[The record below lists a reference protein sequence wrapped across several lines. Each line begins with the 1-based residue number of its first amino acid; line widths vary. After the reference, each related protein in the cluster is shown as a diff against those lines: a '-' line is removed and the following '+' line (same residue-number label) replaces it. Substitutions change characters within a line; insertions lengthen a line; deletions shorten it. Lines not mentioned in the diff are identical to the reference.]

1 MRILMTCIFLFFT
14 AVPVL
19 AVDAGEPVV
28 IAKSYQLNSKIL
40 KETRRYNVMLPAGYE
55 EGKEHYPL
63 LILLDGGANEDFH
76 HLSGIVQVSVGNGSM
91 RPFIVV
97 GIENTQRRRD
107 FTPSTDDPRDKE
119 VAPIVGGAQ
128 EFRRF
133 LAEELLPKI
142 NHDYRTSD
150 EIAIAGESFAG
161 LFIIDTLLNQPELF
175 DDYIAVSPSLWW
187 NNEYLNREGAR
198 LLTGKSLKGKKVFLT
213 MADKAEGMQ
222 ESVARMATLLKDR
235 TTLFYYPMPE
245 ESHGTILHGAAFKA
259 FRLLLAPDA
268 KKAQHSPSQ

>member
-1 MRILMTCIFLFFT
+1 MRTFLTYIFLLFT

-19 AVDAGEPVV
+19 AVDDGEPVV
-28 IAKSYQLNSKIL
+28 IAKSYTLHSKVLN
-40 KETRRYNVMLPAGYE
+40 ETRRYNVMLPPGYE
-55 EGKEHYPL
+55 EGNDNYPL

-91 RPFIVV
+91 RPAIVV

-107 FTPSTDDPRDKE
+107 FTPATDDPRDRE
-119 VAPIVGGAQ
+119 IAPIVGGAN

-142 NHDYRTSD
+142 NHNYRTSK
-150 EIAIAGESFAG
+150 EVAIAGESLAG
-161 LFIIDTLLNQPELF
+161 LFIVDTLLHQPELF
-175 DDYIAVSPSLWW
+175 DSYIAVSPSLWW

-198 LLTGKSLKGKKVFLT
+198 LLVGKSLKGKKVFLT
-213 MADKAEGMQ
+213 MADKTEGMQ
-222 ESVARMATLLKDR
+222 ETVAHMATLLQDK
-235 TTLFYYPMPE
+235 TTLFYFPMPQ
-245 ESHGTILHGAAFKA
+245 ESHATILHGAALQA

-268 KKAQHSPSQ
+268 K

>member
-1 MRILMTCIFLFFT
+1 MRTLITCVLLFFT
-14 AVPVL
+14 AAPVL
-19 AVDAGEPVV
+19 AVDDGEPVV
-28 IAKSYQLNSKIL
+28 IAKSYTLNSKIL
-40 KETRRYNVMLPAGYE
+40 KETRRFNVMLPPGYE
-55 EGKEHYPL
+55 EGKEQYPL

-76 HLSGIVQVSVGNGSM
+76 HLSGIVQVSIGNGSM

-107 FTPSTDDPRDKE
+107 FTPPTDDPRDRQ
-119 VAPIVGGAQ
+119 VAPIVGGAN

-142 NHDYRTSD
+142 SHDYRTSK
-150 EIAIAGESFAG
+150 EVAIAGESFAG
-161 LFIIDTLLNQPELF
+161 LFIIDTLLHQPELF

-187 NNEYLNREGAR
+187 NNEYLIREGAN
-198 LLTGKSLKGKKVFLT
+198 LLADKPLKGKKVFLT
-213 MADKAEGMQ
+213 MADKTEGMQ
-222 ESVARMATLLKDR
+222 ESVAQMATLLKDQ

-245 ESHGTILHGAAFKA
+245 ESHATILHGAALKA

-268 KKAQHSPSQ
+268 K